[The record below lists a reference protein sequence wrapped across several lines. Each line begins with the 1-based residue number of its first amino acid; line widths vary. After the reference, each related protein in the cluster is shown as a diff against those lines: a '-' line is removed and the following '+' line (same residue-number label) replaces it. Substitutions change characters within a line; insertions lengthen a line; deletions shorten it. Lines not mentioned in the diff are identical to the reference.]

1 MHIYIY
7 IYTHTHMHTYIHTHT
22 HTHIYIYICILL
34 YPKNKTFNKRAAD
47 TSSASQTGD
56 NNNWKPWSSGFKIW
70 THQQIGNWLHR
81 GATGVTCCSSSFRIW
96 TLTQTAG
103 YTEEPQ
109 VLPAVAT
116 VSGSEHSASRRRM
129 PRWWWPRR
137 RMHATASLAARWKQS
152 RSRSPHPA

>member
-1 MHIYIY
+1 MQLKIRQIKLWIQKISLHVGIIYIY
-7 IYTHTHMHTYIHTHT
+7 AF
-22 HTHIYIYICILL
+22 CFIL
-34 YPKNKTFNKRAAD
+34 KTFMKRAAD

-81 GATGVTCCSSSFRIW
+81 GATGVTCCSSNFRIW
-96 TLTQTAG
+96 TLTQTVG

-116 VSGSEHSASRRRM
+116 VSGSERSASRRRM